1 MEFKMP
7 QLPAGAKPFCLGAV
21 AGAVLLGWAG
31 FDALGWKL
39 NSAAEALANK
49 KAEAAVVT
57 ASAMPS
63 GCPIG
68 PTSSTA
74 LCSPGPSDE
83 CPPRAWSMP
92 CVKPTGSCA
101 RAASWWTCGR
111 PRSIAA
117 SVSARAVAGASSG

>member
-7 QLPAGAKPFCLGAV
+7 QLPAGTKPFCLGAV

-57 ASAMPS
+57 AFASICREQFAKSADFPARLA
-63 GCPIG
+63 
-68 PTSSTA
+68 A
-74 LCSPGPSDE
+74 LNKVERYSRGD
-83 CPPRAWSMP
+83 
-92 CVKPTGSCA
+92 
-101 RAASWWTCGR
+101 
-111 PRSIAA
+111 
-117 SVSARAVAGASSG
+117 AVAKAGWATMSGRKEPTPGVGQECADLLIPAKI

>member
-39 NSAAEALANK
+39 NSAAEALANR

-57 ASAMPS
+57 AYAGICRERFARGADFSARLA
-63 GCPIG
+63 
-68 PTSSTA
+68 A
-74 LCSPGPSDE
+74 LDKVERYSRGDVVAKGGWATMAGGKE
-83 CPPRAWSMP
+83 
-92 CVKPTGSCA
+92 
-101 RAASWWTCGR
+101 
-111 PRSIAA
+111 PRSG
-117 SVSARAVAGASSG
+117 VAQECADLLIPAKT